1 MWLVF
6 AFVSAT
12 IVGVRDFFKKT
23 ALQRSSMLVVLCLVT
38 VFSALLFLPFIVVS
52 RYTEWLDGTFFY
64 VPEGNLL
71 LHGCSLMKCV
81 LLIAC
86 WLCSFDGIKHLPL
99 TVSGM
104 IAAFGPVE
112 TALAAMLIYGE
123 SLSPMQWTGVLV
135 STASLVSICRGGSD
149 EGHNGYLTNRHF
161 WLMLLSTVF
170 SAAAALWDKFA
181 VGRPEDGGL
190 GQSVMFIQSWY
201 NIYQALILTATLLYV
216 RHKTHRQAHEKQ
228 HRTTCLEVKACL
240 GIFLVSC
247 CEVVAD
253 LLYDA
258 ALQLPGCLVS
268 ILAMARR
275 GSVVVSF
282 VLGAAF
288 LHETGLRRKAIDLV
302 MVLLGMV
309 LLCLG
314 A

>member
-12 IVGVRDFFKKT
+12 IVGIRDFFKKI
-23 ALQRSSMLVVLCLVT
+23 ALQRSTMLLVLCLVT
-38 VFSALLFLPFIVVS
+38 VFSALLFMPFIAVS
-52 RYTEWLDGTFFY
+52 RFTDWLDGSFFY
-64 VPEGNLL
+64 VPESNLT
-71 LHGCSLMKCV
+71 LHLCSLMKCV
-81 LLIAC
+81 LLILC

-112 TALAAMLIYGE
+112 TVIAAMLIYGE
-123 SLSPMQWTGVLV
+123 SLSALQWTGVLV
-135 STASLVSICRGGSD
+135 STASLVSICRGGG
-149 EGHNGYLTNRHF
+149 EGSANYLGNRHF

-170 SAAAALWDKFA
+170 SAIAALWDKFA

-201 NIYQALILTATLLYV
+201 NIYQAVFLTVAFLVV
-216 RHKTHRQAHEKQ
+216 RQRSHSRVDGYKSSP
-228 HRTTCLEVKACL
+228 LPVKIVL
-240 GIFLVSC
+240 GILAVSV
-247 CEVVAD
+247 CEVAAD

-268 ILAMARR
+268 ILAMVRR

-282 VLGAAF
+282 VLGAIF
-288 LHETGLRRKAIDLV
+288 LKERGIRRKAVDLA

-309 LLCLG
+309 LLFFG
-314 A
+314 S

>member
-12 IVGVRDFFKKT
+12 IVGIRDFFKKI
-23 ALQRSSMLVVLCLVT
+23 ALQQSTILLVLCLVT
-38 VFSALLFLPFIVVS
+38 IFSALLFMPFIVVS
-52 RYTEWLDGTFFY
+52 RCTDWLDGSFFY
-64 VPEGNLL
+64 VPESSLT
-71 LHGCSLMKCV
+71 LHLCSLVKCA
-81 LLIAC
+81 LLILC

-112 TALAAMLIYGE
+112 TVLAAMLIYGE
-123 SLSPMQWTGVLV
+123 SLSVLQWIGVIV
-135 STASLVSICRGGSD
+135 STVSLVLICRGGSD
-149 EGHNGYLTNRHF
+149 GTANNLGNRHF

-170 SAAAALWDKFA
+170 SAMAALWDKFA

-201 NIYQALILTATLLYV
+201 NIYQAVFLTVAFLVV
-216 RHKTHRQAHEKQ
+216 RHRCRNNTDGGRPSPLSAKI
-228 HRTTCLEVKACL
+228 LV
-240 GIFLVSC
+240 GILAVSV
-247 CEVVAD
+247 CEVAAD

-268 ILAMARR
+268 ILAMVRR

-282 VLGAAF
+282 ILGAIF
-288 LHETGLRRKAIDLV
+288 LKERNIGRKTIDLA
-302 MVLLGMV
+302 MALLGMV
-309 LLCLG
+309 LLFLG
-314 A
+314 S

>member
-12 IVGVRDFFKKT
+12 IVGIRDFFKKI
-23 ALQRSSMLVVLCLVT
+23 ALQRSNLLLVLCLVT
-38 VFSALLFLPFIVVS
+38 VFSALLFMPFIVVS
-52 RYTEWLDGTFFY
+52 RCTDWLDGSFFH
-64 VPEGNLL
+64 VPESSLT
-71 LHGCSLMKCV
+71 LHLCSLVKCV

-112 TALAAMLIYGE
+112 TVLAAMLIYGE
-123 SLSPMQWTGVLV
+123 SLSALQWTGVLV
-135 STASLVSICRGGSD
+135 STASLVSICRGRGEGST
-149 EGHNGYLTNRHF
+149 GYWGNRHF
-161 WLMLLSTVF
+161 WLMLLSTIF

-181 VGRPEDGGL
+181 MGRPEDGGL

-201 NIYQALILTATLLYV
+201 NIYQAVFLTVAVLVV
-216 RHKTHRQAHEKQ
+216 RHRCCK
-228 HRTTCLEVKACL
+228 KAADGQSAPL
-240 GIFLVSC
+240 PFKIAMGILAVSV
-247 CEVVAD
+247 CEVAAD

-268 ILAMARR
+268 ILAMVRR

-282 VLGAAF
+282 VLGAMF
-288 LHETGLRRKAIDLV
+288 LKERDIRRKAVDLA

-309 LLCLG
+309 LLFLG
-314 A
+314 S

>member
-12 IVGVRDFFKKT
+12 IVGIRDFFKKMV
-23 ALQRSSMLVVLCLVT
+23 LQRSTMLLVLCLVT
-38 VFSALLFLPFIVVS
+38 VFSALLFMPFIVVS
-52 RYTEWLDGTFFY
+52 RFTGWLDGSFFY
-64 VPEGNLL
+64 VPESNLT
-71 LHGCSLMKCV
+71 LHLCSLMKCL
-81 LLIAC
+81 LLILC

-112 TALAAMLIYGE
+112 TVLAAMLIYGE
-123 SLSPMQWTGVLV
+123 SLSVLQWMGVLV

-149 EGHNGYLTNRHF
+149 GSANYFGNRHF

-170 SAAAALWDKFA
+170 SAVAALWDKFA

-201 NIYQALILTATLLYV
+201 NIYQAVFLTGAYLVV
-216 RHKTHRQAHEKQ
+216 RWRSRNSMDGGKTSPLPAKI
-228 HRTTCLEVKACL
+228 VL
-240 GIFLVSC
+240 GILAVSV
-247 CEVVAD
+247 CEVAAD

-268 ILAMARR
+268 ILAMVRR

-282 VLGAAF
+282 ILGAIF
-288 LHETGLRRKAIDLV
+288 LKERDIRRKTVDLA
-302 MVLLGMV
+302 MMLLGMV
-309 LLCLG
+309 LLFLG
-314 A
+314 S

>member
-12 IVGVRDFFKKT
+12 IVGIRDFFKKI
-23 ALQRSSMLVVLCLVT
+23 ALQRSTMLLVLCLVT
-38 VFSALLFLPFIVVS
+38 VFSALLFMPFIVVS
-52 RYTEWLDGTFFY
+52 RCTDWLDGSFFY
-64 VPEGNLL
+64 VPESSLT
-71 LHGCSLMKCV
+71 LHLCSLVKCA
-81 LLIAC
+81 LLILC

-112 TALAAMLIYGE
+112 TVLAAMLIYGE
-123 SLSPMQWTGVLV
+123 SLSALQWTGVLV
-135 STASLVSICRGGSD
+135 STVSLVSICRGGGENSANYF
-149 EGHNGYLTNRHF
+149 GNRHF

-170 SAAAALWDKFA
+170 SAMAALWDKFA

-201 NIYQALILTATLLYV
+201 NIYQAVFLTMAFLAV
-216 RHKTHRQAHEKQ
+216 RHRSRNNTDSCKSSPLPTNI
-228 HRTTCLEVKACL
+228 VV
-240 GIFLVSC
+240 GILAVSV
-247 CEVVAD
+247 CEVAAD

-268 ILAMARR
+268 ILAMVRR

-282 VLGAAF
+282 ILGAVF
-288 LHETGLRRKAIDLV
+288 LKERDIRRKAVDLA

-309 LLCLG
+309 LLFFG
-314 A
+314 S

>member
-23 ALQRSSMLVVLCLVT
+23 ALQRSSMLLMLCLVT
-38 VFSALLFLPFIVVS
+38 VFSALLFMPFIIIS
-52 RYTEWLDGTFFY
+52 RYTGWLDGSFFY
-64 VPEGNLL
+64 VPESTPT
-71 LHGCSLMKCV
+71 LHLCSLMKCV
-81 LLIAC
+81 LLILC

-112 TALAAMLIYGE
+112 TVLAAMLIYGE
-123 SLSPMQWTGVLV
+123 SLSALQWAGVLV

-149 EGHNGYLTNRHF
+149 DCNSYLGNRHF

-170 SAAAALWDKFA
+170 SAIAALWDKFA

-201 NIYQALILTATLLYV
+201 NIYQALFLTAALIIV
-216 RHKTHRQAHEKQ
+216 RYRSNGNGTDGNDMTHMPMN
-228 HRTTCLEVKACL
+228 VVM
-240 GIFLVSC
+240 GILAVSV
-247 CEVVAD
+247 CEVAAD
-253 LLYDA
+253 ILYDA
-258 ALQLPGCLVS
+258 ALQFPGCLVS
-268 ILAMARR
+268 ILAMVRR

-282 VLGAAF
+282 ILGVLF
-288 LHETGLRRKAIDLV
+288 LKERDIRRKAADLV
-302 MVLLGMV
+302 MVLVGMV
-309 LLCLG
+309 LLFLG
-314 A
+314 S

>member
-12 IVGVRDFFKKT
+12 IVGIRDFFKKI
-23 ALQRSSMLVVLCLVT
+23 ALQRSTMLLVLCLVT
-38 VFSALLFLPFIVVS
+38 VFSALLFMPFIIVS
-52 RYTEWLDGTFFY
+52 RFTIWLDGSFFY
-64 VPEGNLL
+64 VPESNLT
-71 LHGCSLMKCV
+71 LHLCSLVKCV
-81 LLIAC
+81 LLILC

-112 TALAAMLIYGE
+112 TVLAAMLIYGE
-123 SLSPMQWTGVLV
+123 SLSALQWMGVLV
-135 STASLVSICRGGSD
+135 STASLVSICRGGG
-149 EGHNGYLTNRHF
+149 EGSVNYLGNRHF

-170 SAAAALWDKFA
+170 SAIAALWDKFA

-201 NIYQALILTATLLYV
+201 NIYQAVFLTAVLLVV
-216 RHKTHRQAHEKQ
+216 RHRSRSRVDGCKSSTLPAKI
-228 HRTTCLEVKACL
+228 VF
-240 GIFLVSC
+240 GILAVSV
-247 CEVVAD
+247 CEVAAD

-268 ILAMARR
+268 ILAMVRR

-282 VLGAAF
+282 ILGAIF
-288 LHETGLRRKAIDLV
+288 LKERGIRRKVVDLA

-309 LLCLG
+309 LLFLG
-314 A
+314 S